1 MPTKSAESTTATNA
15 AETTSAESTAESTT
29 LTTVA
34 ETTATIGAM
43 TAQTAAIIDTN
54 GAQAMDLEQ
63 DDKVG
68 YELWC
73 SSLSSPSAAVCP
85 FLILNPSAL

>member
-1 MPTKSAESTTATNA
+1 MPAESTAAEAISAESTAESTSVTTVAKTTATIG
-15 AETTSAESTAESTT
+15 TSAESTAESTT

-43 TAQTAAIIDTN
+43 TAQAAATIDTN
-54 GAQAMDLEQ
+54 RAQAMDLEQ

-68 YELWC
+68 Y
-73 SSLSSPSAAVCP
+73 
-85 FLILNPSAL
+85 